1 MAKRK
6 KKQTAL
12 GLFFSF
18 FLKAIVIIL
27 GLVILAMSAYLIKA
41 VLSTKASES
50 EQTAE
55 TDAFE
60 DDQNDELLTAE
71 ATQDDAVLY
80 EDETAAGEETAAA
93 TTELAMDASI
103 VVLNAT
109 ETAGLAA
116 AWKDKLTEQG
126 YTNIQTGNYTGGNLD
141 TSKIVVLTEGIST
154 NTIQGLV
161 TNATFEVGSADSI
174 SCDVS
179 SEGVQAY
186 VIIGGS
192 DNILAQ

>member
-6 KKQTAL
+6 KKQTAV

-27 GLVILAMSAYLIKA
+27 GLVILAMSAFLIKA
-41 VLSTKASES
+41 VISTKQSES
-50 EQTAE
+50 DEISE
-55 TDAFE
+55 GDAFE
-60 DDQNDELLTAE
+60 DDQSDELLTAE
-71 ATQDDAVLY
+71 ATEDDAVLF
-80 EDETAAGEETAAA
+80 EDESAQGEDSGAIKSEI
-93 TTELAMDASI
+93 AMDASI

-116 AWKDKLTEQG
+116 AWRDKLTEMG
-126 YTNIQTGNYTGGNLD
+126 FTNLQTGNYTGGTLD
-141 TSKIVVLTEGIST
+141 TSKIVLLSPDISAD
-154 NTIQGLV
+154 TIQGAV
-161 TNATFEVGSADSI
+161 SNATVEQGSAEDVP
-174 SCDVS
+174 CDVS

>member
-80 EDETAAGEETAAA
+80 EDESVAGEETAAA

>member
-6 KKQTAL
+6 KKQTAV

-27 GLVILAMSAYLIKA
+27 GLVILAMSAFLIKA
-41 VLSTKASES
+41 VISTKQSES
-50 EQTAE
+50 DEISE
-55 TDAFE
+55 GDAFE

-71 ATQDDAVLY
+71 ATSDDAVLF
-80 EDETAAGEETAAA
+80 EDDAAGGEAAA
-93 TTELAMDASI
+93 VIKSEIAMDASI

-116 AWKDKLTEQG
+116 AWRDKLTEAG
-126 YTNIQTGNYTGGNLD
+126 FTNLQTGNYTGGTLD
-141 TSKIVVLTEGIST
+141 TSKIVMLSEELSAD
-154 NTIQGLV
+154 TIQGLV
-161 TNATFEVGSADSI
+161 TNATFEVGTSEDVP
-174 SCDVS
+174 CDVS
-179 SEGVQAY
+179 SEGVVAY

-192 DNILAQ
+192 DNILAR